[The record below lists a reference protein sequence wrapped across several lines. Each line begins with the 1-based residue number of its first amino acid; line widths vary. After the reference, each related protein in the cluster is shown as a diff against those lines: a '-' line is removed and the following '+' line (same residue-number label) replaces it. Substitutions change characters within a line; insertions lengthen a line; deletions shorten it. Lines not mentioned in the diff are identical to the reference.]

1 MGHIMS
7 RNLHPE
13 GDGPI
18 YVQPIAA
25 AHGPA
30 LAARCTFALPTGD
43 AYMTAV
49 PLNGHVTAVN
59 ANHAFDFGGHAA
71 RATSVTADMELGTDE
86 LMNDGSSHVEQ
97 THMPDSSS
105 GNTTA
110 YFVPMD
116 RTWGPY

>member
-1 MGHIMS
+1 MS

-18 YVQPIAA
+18 YIQPTAA

-30 LAARCTFALPTGD
+30 FVARGTFALPTGD
-43 AYMTAV
+43 AYMTGV
-49 PLNGHVTAVN
+49 PLNGHVMGVN
-59 ANHAFDFGGHAA
+59 ANYAFDFGGHTA
-71 RATSVTADMELGTDE
+71 RATSVTADMELGTDGV
-86 LMNDGSSHVEQ
+86 LNDDGSYHVEQ
-97 THMPDSSS
+97 MHMPGSSS
-105 GNTTA
+105 GNTGA